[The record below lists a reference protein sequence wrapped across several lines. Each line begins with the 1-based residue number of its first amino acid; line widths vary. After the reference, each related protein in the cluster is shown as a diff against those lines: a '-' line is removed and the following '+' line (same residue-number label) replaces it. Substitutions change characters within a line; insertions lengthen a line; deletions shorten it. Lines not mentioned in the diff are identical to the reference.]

1 MDDPSSS
8 EWLREPEPLF
18 AQCATVKLGRG
29 GEGKKMISRAKRPCN
44 CYQIVEAAAVDGF
57 AKCARLTFTELTE

>member
-1 MDDPSSS
+1 MDDPSCC

-18 AQCATVKLGRG
+18 APCATVKQ
-29 GEGKKMISRAKRPCN
+29 GEKNDFKSKRPCN